1 MKSWITFLLPEDE
14 YKERKM
20 LFFFA
25 EAGVFLFAVLSVL
38 LVTNN
43 YFTFDAGTVLLLGV
57 ALFLFY
63 ITARYMFAGIEYTDV
78 MSEKAYKKQ
87 VKVTFVRSL
96 SFLAI
101 FVVLYAI
108 FLGIPSDR
116 GEWLDVIGISVI
128 TAIIMFVTTY
138 ISLKRSYKKNKELL

>member
-1 MKSWITFLLPEDE
+1 MRSWITFLLPEDE

-25 EAGVFLFAVLSVL
+25 ESGVLLFAVLAIL
-38 LVTNN
+38 LVTNS

-63 ITARYMFAGIEYTDV
+63 ITTRYMFAGIEYTDV
-78 MSEKAYKKQ
+78 VTEKAYRKER
-87 VKVTFVRSL
+87 KVTFLRSL
-96 SFLAI
+96 SFLGI

-116 GEWLDVIGISVI
+116 GEWMDVIGISMI